1 VQSRLARLHHH
12 RLPGGI
18 VVAEARS
25 PAARLLG
32 LAGLADL
39 PPHVALRIAPCRSVH
54 TAGMRFA
61 LDLVWLDGAGAVV
74 RVDRGVPPWR
84 ARTCRRAR
92 AVLETRAGGADA
104 VVAAARTST
113 ATTLGKED
121 GSAGR
126 HQGSTT
132 GRHNV
137 DLAAGSRSSSTKR
150 AL

>member
-1 VQSRLARLHHH
+1 MQSRLARLHHH

-84 ARTCRRAR
+84 VRSCRCAR
-92 AVLETRAGGADA
+92 AVLEMRAGGADA
-104 VVAAARTST
+104 VVGARTST
-113 ATTLGKED
+113 ALGKED
-121 GSAGR
+121 ESRA
-126 HQGSTT
+126 SI
-132 GRHNV
+132 
-137 DLAAGSRSSSTKR
+137 AAGSRSSSTKR